1 METRQTVYFNQLW
14 LALEI
19 NEKVALSGVSKA
31 EIEDAEIRK
40 EVNHTML
47 IAKLAIS
54 KYKCG
59 KCKNWGHNELWAI
72 VVIGYVYMD

>member
-1 METRQTVYFNQLW
+1 MKTSGDTSNYILINYDWR
-14 LALEI
+14 LEI

-40 EVNHTML
+40 EVNHIIL
-47 IAKLAIS
+47 ITKLPIS

-59 KCKNWGHNELWAI
+59 KCKN
-72 VVIGYVYMD
+72 